1 MTLCVSLLSWYVIV
15 RLDLNSTIYLAA
27 VACFV
32 QSKGDALEE
41 VGHT

>member
-1 MTLCVSLLSWYVIV
+1 MCVSLLSWYVIV
-15 RLDLNSTIYLAA
+15 RLDLISAIYLAT

-32 QSKGDALEE
+32 QNRGETPEE